1 MAKGVGVDNVGIDSV
16 FQGQFFDSECDATRG
31 NLVSISVDEQVTAFL
46 VDPIIQLF
54 PEPDGQV
61 DSPEPASFGVDI
73 IISCPD
79 VFLFDLDQFA
89 DAGTGCCQCPY
100 DEIPPEILF
109 SPQLTLEEQIIL
121 VADDMVQE
129 RGFWYFDC
137 LDLQVR
143 TAEKF
148 QVLVDSADAQVDGF
162 RFLVLNQVG
171 FILQQ
176 ILLPD
181 RSEKAEIL
189 LHRIPVCDDC
199 IVRVVFFPELLFEGF
214 GIH

>member
-1 MAKGVGVDNVGIDSV
+1 MTEGVWVDDVGIDPV
-16 FQGQFFDSECDATRG
+16 FPGEFLQHDCYSARSD
-31 NLVSISVDEQVTAFL
+31 LVSISVDEQVTAFL

-54 PEPDGQV
+54 PEPDGQE
-61 DSPEPASFGVDI
+61 DPPEPASFGVYVI
-73 IISCPD
+73 VSHPD
-79 VFLFDLDQFA
+79 VFLLDLDQFT
-89 DAGTGCCQCPY
+89 DACSGCSQRPY

-129 RGFWYFDC
+129 RGFRCFDR

-143 TAEKF
+143 AVEEF

-189 LHRIPVCDDC
+189 LHRIPVCDDR
-199 IVRVVFFPELLFEGF
+199 IVRVIFFPELFFEGF

>member
-1 MAKGVGVDNVGIDSV
+1 MDDVWVDSV
-16 FQGQFFDSECDATRG
+16 FQGQFFDSECDAPRG
-31 NLVSISVDEQVTAFL
+31 DLVSISVDEQVTAFL
-46 VDPIIQLF
+46 FNPIIQLF

-61 DSPEPASFGVDI
+61 NAPEPASFGVDI
-73 IISCPD
+73 IVSGPD
-79 VFLFDLDQFA
+79 VFLLDLDQFT
-89 DAGTGCCQCPY
+89 DTCSGCCQCPY

-109 SPQLTLEEQIIL
+109 SPQLALEEQIIL

-129 RGFWYFDC
+129 RGFRCFDR

-143 TAEKF
+143 SVEEF
-148 QVLVDSADAQVDGF
+148 QVLVDSTDPQIDG
-162 RFLVLNQVG
+162 LGLLPLNQVG

-176 ILLPD
+176 ILLSD
-181 RSEKAEIL
+181 CSEKAGIL
-189 LHRIPVCDDC
+189 LHRIPVCDDR